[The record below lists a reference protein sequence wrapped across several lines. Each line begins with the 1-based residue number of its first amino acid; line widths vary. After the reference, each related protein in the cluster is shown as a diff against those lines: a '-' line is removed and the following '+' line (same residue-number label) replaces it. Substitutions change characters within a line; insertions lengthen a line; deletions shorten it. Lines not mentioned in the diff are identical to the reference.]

1 MDILIAT
8 DIFGHTPALDRLVK
22 SLPGHAIEIVDPY
35 EGQRSFRDETAA
47 YNFFSTHRTI
57 AGYGQL
63 IADRL
68 EPGNPRQILV
78 GFSVGAAAIWYLS
91 ADPAFAHI
99 EKAFGF
105 YGSQIRHHT
114 RIQPLFNISL
124 IFPRAEPHFDVDGLI
139 QTLETR
145 PRIFCC
151 KTRGLHG
158 FMNEYSPN
166 FDAALYQ
173 EGLAKLAAQLA

>member
-1 MDILIAT
+1 MDILIAA
-8 DIFGHTPALDRLVK
+8 DIFGHTPALDRLAK
-22 SLPGHAIEIVDPY
+22 RLPGPTIEIVDPY
-35 EGQRSFRDETAA
+35 GGRRSFQDEAAA
-47 YNFFSTHRTI
+47 YDFFSTHRTI
-57 AGYGQL
+57 AGYARQ

-68 EPGNPRQILV
+68 QPENPGQILL

-91 ADPAFAHI
+91 ADPAFAYI
-99 EKAFGF
+99 QRAFGF

-114 RIQPLFNISL
+114 QIQPMFNISL
-124 IFPRAEPHFDVDGLI
+124 IFPRAEPHFDVEGLV

-145 PRIFCC
+145 PRVFCC

-158 FMNEYSPN
+158 FMNEDSSN

-173 EGLAKLAAQLA
+173 ESLAKFADQLA